1 MGIYRIDSF
10 WIHWISSP
18 ACLRLDKGL
27 NPFNSLTVYLSM
39 KDLNSLLSGFSR
51 GELLRVAVKT
61 KLVKAVKEEVDS
73 LSNDELEALL
83 SN

>member
-1 MGIYRIDSF
+1 
-10 WIHWISSP
+10 
-18 ACLRLDKGL
+18 
-27 NPFNSLTVYLSM
+27 M

-51 GELLRVAVKT
+51 GELLRAAVKT
-61 KLVKAVKEEVDS
+61 EAAKAIKVYLDS

>member
-1 MGIYRIDSF
+1 
-10 WIHWISSP
+10 
-18 ACLRLDKGL
+18 
-27 NPFNSLTVYLSM
+27 M